1 MTKRHTELTQ
11 QNLQFYPTEDL
22 TDSDDGGGLMV
33 RDPLTG
39 ADNELF
45 NPISDQD
52 RTIGRFN
59 ARSVHAAVRVP
70 SRAKLGGAHVI
81 ISKPAKAANVSHLLY
96 RGVRYGERRRDIIKR
111 ISAYAVATIE
121 SRMTLLSTQSL
132 GSRIVQ
138 AYQRPD
144 EPLPLVGDVYC
155 LRQDKRG
162 YPALEQY
169 IQVIKVSS
177 LDRTFTDAATGKDFV
192 RTVIKLELST
202 SLAADFV
209 GVDYPSIA
217 YADAPC
223 KLRETHVADGAQY
236 YACKPLAEAIAAGVQ
251 TIRVPSIMEKLVPT
265 SQVETSLT
273 DLTAAGQRELVF
285 DAANGEAVLTRN
297 LLLDSNSVL
306 HAGNAI
312 TPGSVRLVIGGITIG
327 DRGGTLYRSDT
338 AVGTVDYARGEL
350 RFTETVAYGWWS
362 LYFRPAAEYLQ
373 VADTASIPVVINNR
387 SYNYNMTILPIPA
400 PGSLQVSYRVQG
412 RWYDLRDDGS
422 GALRGGSAGH
432 GSGNL
437 NYRTGTVSITCGEM
451 PDVGSEVLFAW
462 GSTATVHNRSDSQPT
477 ATMLIATEAGLAPN
491 TVKLAWTDNGAAK
504 TAQDD
509 GAGNI
514 TGAWTGTVD
523 YRTGDITLTHFPG
536 GGQRLAVK
544 VDYSVGAP
552 QTAEWKAPVR
562 DGSGNVNLN
571 LGQTQIKPRSVELT
585 YNVLIT
591 DYDNKVEQGEAYTR
605 DVAVTKVDPYVSVR
619 DDGAGNLK
627 DAGGITRGSIN
638 YATGIIKIKPDAI
651 VKIPKPKWAK
661 QSMGEIVESIAGGT
675 QQKVTPLWRTV
686 FAGYEYVDTLASA
699 PIDDSFMV
707 SAKFRGAQTE
717 DARTKEASSG
727 VLRIDLLPTLTERIV
742 PGSVRFAIG
751 GETYFDRRGELYWR
765 LDAATGAASRVGS
778 INYESGIA
786 TVEQSSGGA
795 VSLQALAGTVSAN
808 PVDAAVW
815 RIPSAPIRPASL
827 QITATPLTGG
837 QLNVRADNGG
847 NIRGNNVEGSV
858 DYETGVIRVR
868 FGKWVTAAGNEGK
881 YWYNADA
888 VRDDG
893 KIWRPSQVY
902 ADTIRYNAVSYTY
915 LPLDTSA
922 IGIDA
927 VRLPSDGRVPI
938 YRRGDMIVIGHRLE
952 DNLGGAHS
960 AGQTVQLSRGD
971 LDSLCLRDA
980 KNQAIE
986 AKWYDYDLQA
996 GTITW
1001 ATPLD
1006 LSAYQM
1012 PITAHHAREEENR
1025 VMVADIDG
1033 TLQLQFPVGRAYP
1046 LEDTYVSSALIGG
1059 DLEVRHS
1066 PAWSQKLFD
1075 NVWSDDLRG
1084 DGITAKLNLKDYPLV
1099 LTDDGATTDRW
1110 AIVFRDGNQYDLY
1123 SEALGFVGR
1132 YDTTSDLA
1140 PINAATGK
1148 PYFTLKKGAFG
1159 VQNGASP
1166 WAAGNAIRLNTWG
1179 THLGVWVLRAVQP
1192 SATKQTESD
1201 GFVMCLRG
1209 NTVEI

>member
-1 MTKRHTELTQ
+1 MTKRHTQLTTQ
-11 QNLQFYPTEDL
+11 DLRFYPTENL

-45 NPISDQD
+45 NPVSDQD
-52 RTIGRFN
+52 RTIGRFS
-59 ARSVHAAVRVP
+59 ARAVHAAVRRP
-70 SRAKLGGAHVI
+70 DAAKLGGAHVI

-96 RGVRYGERRRDIIKR
+96 RGVKYGERRRDIIKR
-111 ISAYAVATIE
+111 IAAYAVATIE

-138 AYQRPD
+138 AYQRTD
-144 EPLPLVGDVYC
+144 EPLPQVGDVYC

-162 YPALEQY
+162 YPEVEQY
-169 IQVIKVSS
+169 IQVIRVSS
-177 LDRTFTDAATGKDFV
+177 LNRTFTDVASGKDFV
-192 RTVIKLELST
+192 RTVVKLELST
-202 SLAADFV
+202 ALTSDFV
-209 GVDYPSIA
+209 GVDYPSIG

-223 KLRETHVADGAQY
+223 KLRETHIADGAQY
-236 YACKPLAEAIAAGVQ
+236 YGVKPLAAAIKAGVQ
-251 TIRVPSIMEKLVPT
+251 TLRVPSLMEKLVPT

-273 DLTAAGQRELVF
+273 DLTAAGQQQLIF
-285 DAANGEAVLTRN
+285 DAASGESVLTRN
-297 LLLDSNSVL
+297 MALNDASVL
-306 HAGNAI
+306 YAGNAI
-312 TPGSVRLVIGGITIG
+312 TPGSVRLVIGAMTIN
-327 DRGGTLYRSDT
+327 DRGGTLYSGDR

-350 RFTETVAYGWWS
+350 RFTETVAYGWWT
-362 LYFRPAAEYLQ
+362 LYFRPAAEFLQ
-373 VADTASIPVVINNR
+373 VADTASIGIAINNR
-387 SYNYNMTILPIPA
+387 SYNYSMTILPVPA
-400 PGSLQVSYRVQG
+400 PGSLMVSYRAQG

-432 GSGNL
+432 GSGTL
-437 NYRTGTVSITCGEM
+437 NYRTGTVAVTCGEM

-462 GSTATVHNRSDSQPT
+462 GSQATVHNRADSVPA

-491 TVKLAWTDNGAAK
+491 TVKLSWTDNGAAK

-523 YRTGDITLTHFPG
+523 YRSGDITLTSFAG
-536 GGQRLAVK
+536 GEQRLDVK
-544 VDYSVGAP
+544 VDYSVGEP
-552 QTAEWKAPVR
+552 QKAEWKAPAR
-562 DGSGNVNLN
+562 DGSGNVNLT
-571 LGQTQIKPRSVELT
+571 LGQTQIKPRSVGLT
-585 YNVLIT
+585 YNVLVE
-591 DYDNKVEQGEAYTR
+591 DYDTKVQAGEAYTR
-605 DVAVTKVDPYVSVR
+605 QVDPYVTVR
-619 DDGAGNLK
+619 DDGAGALR
-627 DAGGITRGSIN
+627 DAGGVSRGTIN
-638 YATGIIKIKPDAI
+638 YTTGVIKLKPDAVI
-651 VKIPKPKWAK
+651 KIPKAIYRK
-661 QSMGEIVESIAGGT
+661 QPMGEEIVSTQGT
-675 QQKVTPLWRTV
+675 TQTVKPLYRMV
-686 FAGYEYVDTLASA
+686 FAGYEYVEALASA
-699 PIDDSFMV
+699 PIDDSFVV
-707 SAKFRGAQTE
+707 SAKFRGQQSE
-717 DARTKEASSG
+717 DARSKKAASG
-727 VLRIDLLPTLTERIV
+727 TLRIDLLPTYAERIV

-751 GETYFDRRGELYWR
+751 QETYFDRRGELYYR
-765 LDAATGAASRVGS
+765 LEPATGAAARIGS

-786 TVEQSSGGA
+786 TVEQAPAGA

-808 PVDAAVW
+808 PVDTAVW
-815 RIPSAPIRPASL
+815 RIPASPIRPASL
-827 QITATPLTGG
+827 QITATPLSGG

-847 NIRGNNVEGSV
+847 KITGGNVEGSI
-858 DYETGVIRVR
+858 DYETGVARVR
-868 FGKWVTAAGNEGK
+868 FGKWVVAAGNEGK
-881 YWYNADA
+881 YWYNPDA
-888 VRDDG
+888 VRPDG
-893 KIWRPSQVY
+893 KIWQPAQVY
-902 ADTIRYNAVSYTY
+902 ADTILYNAVSYTY

-927 VRLPSDGRVPI
+927 VRLPADGRVPI
-938 YRRGDMIVIGHRLE
+938 YRRGDMIVIGHRLS
-952 DNLGGAHS
+952 DDLGSAHT

-1006 LSAYQM
+1006 LSAYTM

-1025 VMVADIDG
+1025 VIVADIDG

-1046 LEDTYVSSALIGG
+1046 KEDTYVSSALIGG

-1075 NVWSDDLRG
+1075 NVWSDDPRG
-1084 DGITAKLNLKDYPLV
+1084 DVITAKLNLKDYPLQ

-1110 AIVFRDGNQYDLY
+1110 AIVWRDGTQFDLY

-1132 YDTTSDLA
+1132 YDALQDLA
-1140 PINAATGK
+1140 PVNAATGK
-1148 PYFTLKKGAFG
+1148 PYFVLPKGAFG
-1159 VQNGASP
+1159 INNGASP
-1166 WAAGNAIRLNTWG
+1166 WATGNAIRINTWG
-1179 THLGVWVLRAVQP
+1179 THLGVWILRAVQP
-1192 SATKQTESD
+1192 SAQKQTETD
-1201 GFVMCLRG
+1201 GFSICLRG

>member
-1 MTKRHTELTQ
+1 MTQRHTELTK

-22 TDSDDGGGLMV
+22 TDADSGGGLMV

-45 NPISDQD
+45 TPISDQA
-52 RTIGRFN
+52 RTLGQFN

-96 RGVRYGERRRDIIKR
+96 RGVRYGERRKDIIKR
-111 ISAYAVATIE
+111 IAAYAVATIE

-138 AYQRPD
+138 AYQRTD
-144 EPLPLVGDVYC
+144 EPLPQVGDVYC

-162 YPALEQY
+162 YPAEEQY
-169 IQVIKVSS
+169 IQVIRVSS
-177 LDRTFTDAATGKDFV
+177 INRTFTDVASGKDFV
-192 RTVIKLELST
+192 RTVVKLELLTALT
-202 SLAADFV
+202 SDFA
-209 GVDYPSIA
+209 GVDYPSIG

-223 KLRETHVADGAQY
+223 KLRETHIADGAQY
-236 YACKPLAEAIAAGVQ
+236 YGVKPLAAAIKAGVQ
-251 TIRVPSIMEKLVPT
+251 TLRVPSLMEKLVPT

-273 DLTAAGQRELVF
+273 DLTAAGQQQLIF
-285 DAANGEAVLTRN
+285 DAASGESVLTRN
-297 LLLDSNSVL
+297 MALNDAVVL
-306 HAGNAI
+306 YAGNAI
-312 TPGSVRLVIGGITIG
+312 TPGSVRLVIGAVTIG
-327 DRGGTLYRSDT
+327 DRGGTLYSGER

-350 RFTETVAYGWWS
+350 RFTETVAYGWWT
-362 LYFRPAAEYLQ
+362 LYFRPAAEFLQ
-373 VADTASIPVVINNR
+373 VADTASIGIAINNR
-387 SYNYNMTILPIPA
+387 SYNYSMTILPVPA
-400 PGSLQVSYRVQG
+400 PGSLLVSYRAQG
-412 RWYDLRDDGS
+412 CWYDLRDDGS

-432 GSGNL
+432 GSGTL
-437 NYRTGTVSITCGEM
+437 NYRTGTVAITCGEM

-462 GSTATVHNRSDSQPT
+462 GSQATVHNRADSVPA

-491 TVKLAWTDNGAAK
+491 TVKLSWTDGGAK

-514 TGAWTGTVD
+514 TGDWGGTVD
-523 YRTGDITLTHFPG
+523 YRSGDITLSRYPG
-536 GGQRLAVK
+536 GEQRLDVK
-544 VDYSVGAP
+544 VDYSVGEP
-552 QTAEWKAPVR
+552 QKTEWKAPAR
-562 DGSGNVNLN
+562 DGSGNVNLT
-571 LGQTQIKPRSVELT
+571 LGQTQIKPRSVELV
-585 YNVLIT
+585 YNVLIE
-591 DYDNKVEQGEAYTR
+591 DYDTKVQAGEAYTR
-605 DVAVTKVDPYVSVR
+605 QVDPYVTVR

-627 DAGGITRGSIN
+627 DAGGTARGTIN
-638 YATGIIKIKPDAI
+638 YATGVIRLKPDAV
-651 VKIPKPKWAK
+651 VKIPKAIYRK
-661 QSMGEIVESIAGGT
+661 QPMGEEIVSTQGT
-675 QQKVTPLWRTV
+675 TQTVKPLYRMV
-686 FAGYEYVDTLASA
+686 FAGYEYVDALASA
-699 PIDDSFMV
+699 PIDDSFV
-707 SAKFRGAQTE
+707 VTAKFRGQQTE
-717 DARTKEASSG
+717 DARSKQATSG
-727 VLRIDLLPTLTERIV
+727 ALRIDLLPTLAEQIV

-751 GETYFDRRGELYWR
+751 NETYLDRRGEIYYR
-765 LDAATGAASRVGS
+765 LDSATGAASRVGT
-778 INYESGIA
+778 INYQTGLV
-786 TVEQSSGGA
+786 TLEQAPAGA
-795 VSLQALAGTVSAN
+795 LTLQALAGTVSAN
-808 PVDAAVW
+808 PVDAATW
-815 RIPSAPIRPASL
+815 RIPSAPIRPSSL

-837 QLNVRADNGG
+837 QLNVRADNDGKLSGG
-847 NIRGNNVEGSV
+847 NIEGKI
-858 DYETGVIRVR
+858 DYETGVVRIR
-868 FGKWVTAAGNEGK
+868 FGKWVVAAGNEGK

-893 KIWRPSQVY
+893 KIWQPLQVY
-902 ADTIRYNAVSYTY
+902 ADSIRYNAVSYAY
-915 LPLDTSA
+915 LPLDTTA

-927 VRLPSDGRVPI
+927 VRLPADGRVPI
-938 YRRGDMIVIGHRLE
+938 FRRGDMIVIGHRLE
-952 DNLGGAHS
+952 DNLGSAHS
-960 AGQTVQLSRGD
+960 AGQTVRLSRGD

-986 AKWYDYDLQA
+986 AKWWDYDLQA

-1006 LSAYQM
+1006 LSAYTM

-1025 VMVADIDG
+1025 IMVADIDG
-1033 TLQLQFPVGRAYP
+1033 TLQLQFPTARDYP

-1075 NVWSDDLRG
+1075 NVWSDDPRG
-1084 DGITAKLNLKDYPLV
+1084 DVITAKLNLKDYPLV

-1110 AIVFRDGNQYDLY
+1110 AIVFRDGTQFDLY

-1148 PYFTLKKGAFG
+1148 PYFTLRKGAFG

-1166 WAAGNAIRLNTWG
+1166 WAAGNCVRLNTWG
-1179 THLGVWVLRAVQP
+1179 THLGVWILRAVQP
-1192 SATKQTESD
+1192 SAQKQTETD
-1201 GFVMCLRG
+1201 GFSICLRG
-1209 NTVEI
+1209 NTVEV